1 MKKGLI
7 AAGLLVSLS
16 GTAQDVSTYTPGTMG
31 EGVVYY
37 LPKTEIELQV
47 TATKVVY
54 TPGEFCQYADRY
66 LRLTGISSQ
75 PEEHWEINSI
85 KVNSIG
91 IPDPDNAYAVKL
103 KDKSAASQVELTPE
117 GIIKAINT
125 TSPIEKAPVTKVAD
139 TVKKRIDPR
148 SFMTEEI
155 LIAGSTAK
163 MAELVAKEI
172 YNIRESKNSLTR
184 GQADYMPKDGA
195 ALKLMLD
202 NLDEQEQAMMQM
214 FAGTTDR
221 TEKSFTIRIKPE
233 AGMKEKVA
241 FRFSKK
247 LGMLDADNLSGEPY
261 YISIINQETLPPMD
275 PKGKE
280 KKKTDGVI
288 YNIPAYVPQVYAIYD
303 NLAKVLQDAG
313 VTVSQLADKSYISNP
328 TYVVTQAV
336 KAAKSDA
343 GNINYYIDV
352 LSQFNSAGWDVL
364 IKNHPDLT
372 SVITKTAD
380 QARNINYFLGLNIA
394 DTPKIKSISVII
406 PVLSIITQYIST
418 KLSMA
423 GTQQQTAN
431 TDNPMGQSMQTMNTI
446 MPFMTGFMCLM
457 FPIGVGIYWIAGNV
471 FRIFQ
476 QLCIN
481 LYFSKINMDDMIKEN
496 VEKAKKKYEKMG
508 MDSSVLEKAAKTR
521 TSNINTAAKNN
532 AASQKSAASSDN
544 KRKSSISDKAKKSST
559 KDIKKSANTN
569 YKEGSIAAYANML
582 NREDK

>member
-1 MKKGLI
+1 MSVFLTTYQGAILGPI
-7 AAGLLVSLS
+7 ARLLGYILQGIYSVLS
-16 GTAQDVSTYTPGTMG
+16 TVG
-31 EGVVYY
+31 
-37 LPKTEIELQV
+37 IEN
-47 TATKVVY
+47 
-54 TPGEFCQYADRY
+54 
-66 LRLTGISSQ
+66 TGICMILFTFIVNALMIPMQ
-75 PEEHWEINSI
+75 I
-85 KVNSIG
+85 KQQ
-91 IPDPDNAYAVKL
+91 K
-103 KDKSAASQVELTPE
+103 
-117 GIIKAINT
+117 
-125 TSPIEKAPVTKVAD
+125 
-139 TVKKRIDPR
+139 
-148 SFMTEEI
+148 F
-155 LIAGSTAK
+155 AK
-163 MAELVAKEI
+163 MSSVMNPELMAIQAK
-172 YNIRESKNSLTR
+172 YKNKKDQESQQKMSLET
-184 GQADYMPKDGA
+184 QAVYQKYGVSPVSGC
-195 ALKLMLD
+195 LPML
-202 NLDEQEQAMMQM
+202 
-214 FAGTTDR
+214 
-221 TEKSFTIRIKPE
+221 I
-233 AGMKEKVA
+233 
-241 FRFSKK
+241 
-247 LGMLDADNLSGEPY
+247 
-261 YISIINQETLPPMD
+261 TLPILFALYR
-275 PKGKE
+275 
-280 KKKTDGVI
+280 VI

-313 VTVSQLADKSYISNP
+313 VTVSQLADKSYVSNP

-380 QARNINYFLGLNIA
+380 QARKINYFLGMNIA
-394 DTPKIKSISVII
+394 DTPKIKSFSVII

-423 GTQQQTAN
+423 GTQQQTVN
-431 TDNPMGQSMQTMNTI
+431 SDNPMGQSMQTMNTI

>member
-1 MKKGLI
+1 MSVFLTTYQGAILGPI
-7 AAGLLVSLS
+7 ARLLGYILQGIYSVLS
-16 GTAQDVSTYTPGTMG
+16 TVG
-31 EGVVYY
+31 
-37 LPKTEIELQV
+37 IEN
-47 TATKVVY
+47 
-54 TPGEFCQYADRY
+54 
-66 LRLTGISSQ
+66 TGICMILFTFIVNALMIPMQ
-75 PEEHWEINSI
+75 I
-85 KVNSIG
+85 KQQ
-91 IPDPDNAYAVKL
+91 K
-103 KDKSAASQVELTPE
+103 
-117 GIIKAINT
+117 
-125 TSPIEKAPVTKVAD
+125 
-139 TVKKRIDPR
+139 
-148 SFMTEEI
+148 F
-155 LIAGSTAK
+155 AK
-163 MAELVAKEI
+163 MSSVMNPELMAIQAK
-172 YNIRESKNSLTR
+172 YKNKKDQESQQKMSLET
-184 GQADYMPKDGA
+184 QAVYQKYGVSPVSGC
-195 ALKLMLD
+195 LPML
-202 NLDEQEQAMMQM
+202 
-214 FAGTTDR
+214 
-221 TEKSFTIRIKPE
+221 I
-233 AGMKEKVA
+233 
-241 FRFSKK
+241 
-247 LGMLDADNLSGEPY
+247 
-261 YISIINQETLPPMD
+261 TLPILFALYR
-275 PKGKE
+275 
-280 KKKTDGVI
+280 VI
-288 YNIPAYVPQVYAIYD
+288 YNIPACVPQVYAIYD

-372 SVITKTAD
+372 SVITKTAE
-380 QARNINYFLGLNIA
+380 QARKINYFLGMNIA
-394 DTPKIKSISVII
+394 DTPKIKSLSVII

-423 GTQQQTAN
+423 GTQQQTVN
-431 TDNPMGQSMQTMNTI
+431 SDNPMGQSMQTMNTI

-481 LYFSKINMDDMIKEN
+481 LYFTKINMDDMIKEN

-508 MDSSVLEKAAKTR
+508 MDPSVLEKAAKTR
-521 TSNINTAAKNN
+521 TSNINTAAKNNN

>member
-1 MKKGLI
+1 MSVFLTTYQGAILGPI
-7 AAGLLVSLS
+7 ARLLGYILQGIYSVLS
-16 GTAQDVSTYTPGTMG
+16 TVG
-31 EGVVYY
+31 
-37 LPKTEIELQV
+37 IEN
-47 TATKVVY
+47 
-54 TPGEFCQYADRY
+54 
-66 LRLTGISSQ
+66 TGICMILFTFIVNALMIPMQ
-75 PEEHWEINSI
+75 I
-85 KVNSIG
+85 KQQ
-91 IPDPDNAYAVKL
+91 K
-103 KDKSAASQVELTPE
+103 
-117 GIIKAINT
+117 
-125 TSPIEKAPVTKVAD
+125 
-139 TVKKRIDPR
+139 
-148 SFMTEEI
+148 F
-155 LIAGSTAK
+155 AK
-163 MAELVAKEI
+163 MSSVMNPELMAIQAK
-172 YNIRESKNSLTR
+172 YKNKKDQESQQKMSLET
-184 GQADYMPKDGA
+184 QAVYQKYGVSPVSGC
-195 ALKLMLD
+195 LPML
-202 NLDEQEQAMMQM
+202 
-214 FAGTTDR
+214 
-221 TEKSFTIRIKPE
+221 I
-233 AGMKEKVA
+233 
-241 FRFSKK
+241 
-247 LGMLDADNLSGEPY
+247 
-261 YISIINQETLPPMD
+261 TLPILFALYR
-275 PKGKE
+275 
-280 KKKTDGVI
+280 VI

-313 VTVSQLADKSYISNP
+313 VTVSQLADKSYVSNP

-372 SVITKTAD
+372 SVITKTAE
-380 QARNINYFLGLNIA
+380 QARKINYFLGMNIA
-394 DTPKIKSISVII
+394 DTPKIKSFSVII

-423 GTQQQTAN
+423 GTQQQTVN
-431 TDNPMGQSMQTMNTI
+431 SDNPMGQSMQTMNTI

-481 LYFSKINMDDMIKEN
+481 LYFTKINMDDMIKEN

-508 MDSSVLEKAAKTR
+508 MDPSVLEKAAKTR